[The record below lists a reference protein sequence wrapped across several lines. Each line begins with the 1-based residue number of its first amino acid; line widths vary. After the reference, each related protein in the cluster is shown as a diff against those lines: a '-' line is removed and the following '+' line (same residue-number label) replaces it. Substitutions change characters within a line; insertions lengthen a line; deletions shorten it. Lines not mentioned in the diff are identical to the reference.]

1 MEIKI
6 QFCPTIWESDSG
18 ERIGQGSFRCASSLA
33 PVRVAARFRNASGER
48 RASLQWASRRA
59 SGERRGALQG
69 RVEERSGERIGQ
81 GSFRCASS
89 LAPVRV
95 VARFRC
101 ASGRASGRF
110 GVSFRVLSRR
120 AQVSELARNAS
131 GARRCKLQGRVEAR
145 SGERIGQETLQVCVE
160 PRSSARRG
168 ALQVSVGAHFRVVL
182 RSAQVSELAKE
193 ASGARRAMLQ
203 CASSHAPVRVEARF
217 RCASSL
223 APVRVA
229 AHFRVVLRSAQVSE
243 LAKEASGARRASLQC
258 ASRRSSGA
266 RRGGFRSLR
275 GKLQGRVEERSGER
289 IGQGSF
295 RVVSRRAQVSELAS
309 GARRASLQCASR
321 RASGARRGAL
331 RGRVKAR
338 FGVVSRRASERGGYP
353 ERDTRQGSRMDEA
366 RFRCPLFRPGGWTRQ
381 SECG

>member
-1 MEIKI
+1 MGRMEIKI
-6 QFCPTIWESDSG
+6 QFCPTIWESD
-18 ERIGQGSFRCASSLA
+18 
-33 PVRVAARFRNASGER
+33 
-48 RASLQWASRRA
+48 

-168 ALQVSVGAHFRVVL
+168 ALQVTVGARFRSLRGALQGRVEGRSGERIGQGSFRCASSHAPVRVEPRSSARRGALQERFRYASSLAPVRVAARFRVVL

-193 ASGARRAMLQ
+193 ASGARRGALQ
-203 CASSHAPVRVEARF
+203 VGV
-217 RCASSL
+217 
-223 APVRVA
+223 
-229 AHFRVVLRSAQVSE
+229 
-243 LAKEASGARRASLQC
+243 GAR
-258 ASRRSSGA
+258 
-266 RRGGFRSLR
+266 FRSLR
-275 GKLQGRVEERSGER
+275 GKLQGRVEARSGER
-289 IGQGSF
+289 IGF
-295 RVVSRRAQVSELAS
+295 RCASSLAPVRVE
-309 GARRASLQCASR
+309 ARFRCASR

-331 RGRVKAR
+331 R
-338 FGVVSRRASERGGYP
+338 VVSRRASGSC
-353 ERDTRQGSRMDEA
+353 QGA
-366 RFRCPLFRPGGWTRQ
+366 LQ
-381 SECG
+381 SEAATRKGYASGFENG

>member
-1 MEIKI
+1 MGRMEIKI
-6 QFCPTIWESDSG
+6 QFCPTIWESD
-18 ERIGQGSFRCASSLA
+18 
-33 PVRVAARFRNASGER
+33 
-48 RASLQWASRRA
+48 
-59 SGERRGALQG
+59 
-69 RVEERSGERIGQ
+69 SGERIGQ

-168 ALQVSVGAHFRVVL
+168 ALQVTVGARFRSL
-182 RSAQVSELAKE
+182 R
-193 ASGARRAMLQ
+193 GALQ
-203 CASSHAPVRVEARF
+203 GRVEGRSGERIGQGSF

-223 APVRVA
+223 APVRVEA
-229 AHFRVVLRSAQVSE
+229 RFR
-243 LAKEASGARRASLQC
+243 
-258 ASRRSSGA
+258 
-266 RRGGFRSLR
+266 
-275 GKLQGRVEERSGER
+275 
-289 IGQGSF
+289 
-295 RVVSRRAQVSELAS
+295 
-309 GARRASLQCASR
+309 CASR

>member
-1 MEIKI
+1 MGRMEIKI
-6 QFCPTIWESDSG
+6 QFCPTIWESD
-18 ERIGQGSFRCASSLA
+18 
-33 PVRVAARFRNASGER
+33 
-48 RASLQWASRRA
+48 
-59 SGERRGALQG
+59 
-69 RVEERSGERIGQ
+69 SGERIGQ

-217 RCASSL
+217 R
-223 APVRVA
+223 
-229 AHFRVVLRSAQVSE
+229 VVLRSAQVSE
-243 LAKEASGARRASLQC
+243 LAKEASGARRGALQV
-258 ASRRSSGA
+258 RVGA
-266 RRGGFRSLR
+266 PFRSLR
-275 GKLQGRVEERSGER
+275 GKLQGRVEARSGER
-289 IGQGSF
+289 IGF
-295 RVVSRRAQVSELAS
+295 RCASSLAPVRVEARFRCAS
-309 GARRASLQCASR
+309 G
-321 RASGARRGAL
+321 RASGSCQGAL

-338 FGVVSRRASERGGYP
+338 FRARRLPRKGYASGFENG
-353 ERDTRQGSRMDEA
+353 
-366 RFRCPLFRPGGWTRQ
+366 
-381 SECG
+381 